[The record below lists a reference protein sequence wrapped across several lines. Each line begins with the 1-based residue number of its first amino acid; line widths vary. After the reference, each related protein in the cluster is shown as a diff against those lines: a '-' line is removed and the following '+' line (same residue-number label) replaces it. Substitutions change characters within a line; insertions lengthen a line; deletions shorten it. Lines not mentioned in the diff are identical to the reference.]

1 MQAMSLTKEWM
12 YGFAI
17 GPIGKEAKDKGTQ
30 KTSAPMEKGEAM
42 SEYILRETA
51 YPGAVKQ
58 EVVGEIVRCGD
69 CKYIGSPLSP
79 TADYHT
85 CKHQRAM
92 IDAPVDGFC
101 CWGERRT
108 DEK

>member
-1 MQAMSLTKEWM
+1 MRLIDADKLFNNMIIVVEKANEDVFRVTSELL
-12 YGFAI
+12 
-17 GPIGKEAKDKGTQ
+17 GKIKN
-30 KTSAPMEKGEAM
+30 APT
-42 SEYILRETA
+42 ID
-51 YPGAVKQ
+51 AVP
-58 EVVGEIVRCGD
+58 VVRCKD

-79 TADYHT
+79 TDDYHT

-108 DEK
+108 DEAE

>member
-1 MQAMSLTKEWM
+1 MIDADALLKQIAEDSRRNEGW
-12 YGFAI
+12 YGDTWEFI
-17 GPIGKEAKDKGTQ
+17 NTIKD
-30 KTSAPMEKGEAM
+30 APT
-42 SEYILRETA
+42 ID
-51 YPGAVKQ
+51 AVP
-58 EVVGEIVRCGD
+58 VVRCKD
-69 CKYIGSPLSP
+69 CKYIGSKLSP

-108 DEK
+108 DEAD